1 PGRTMRTWQKIFAQK
16 IADMD
21 VEEPWIIQEDGSLQ
35 VHNPEHGRREYLQ
48 KHAAGRFQCSQC
60 LHKWSSAKVHILFHM
75 RRGKVRMRIFR
86 QSCRRCSSAPL
97 EEPSFSQEN
106 MERILHNL
114 VLQILKDFYNVPVS
128 HCEGCRLGACTK
140 PLVAPKTPTWKPRRH
155 LGTATSPPL
164 QAALALGPALSPPAL
179 CHEGGEAAKFLAA
192 VAPGPFLSMLRFSQP
207 RSVMVPAQP
216 PSCRGNSL
224 ASS

>member
-1 PGRTMRTWQKIFAQK
+1 MSGCPLC
-16 IADMD
+16 
-21 VEEPWIIQEDGSLQ
+21 P
-35 VHNPEHGRREYLQ
+35 P
-48 KHAAGRFQCSQC
+48 GRFQCSQC

-86 QSCRRCSSAPL
+86 QSCRRCSGAPL

-114 VLQILKDFYNVPVS
+114 VLQILKDFYNVPVQPSELLEVVVDTVPAGPHDSS
-128 HCEGCRLGACTK
+128 HCEGCRLGFCTK

-164 QAALALGPALSPPAL
+164 QLVSGGFRKQCCFVLLSVFILAVILFIVLFFTL
-179 CHEGGEAAKFLAA
+179 K
-192 VAPGPFLSMLRFSQP
+192 
-207 RSVMVPAQP
+207 
-216 PSCRGNSL
+216 
-224 ASS
+224 

>member
-1 PGRTMRTWQKIFAQK
+1 MSGCPLC
-16 IADMD
+16 
-21 VEEPWIIQEDGSLQ
+21 P
-35 VHNPEHGRREYLQ
+35 P
-48 KHAAGRFQCSQC
+48 GRFQCSQC

-86 QSCRRCSSAPL
+86 QSCRRCPSAPL

-114 VLQILKDFYNVPVS
+114 VLQILKDFYNMPVQPSELLEVVVDTVPAGPHDS
-128 HCEGCRLGACTK
+128 SRCEGCRLGFCTK

-164 QAALALGPALSPPAL
+164 QLFSGSFRKQCCVVLLSVFILAVILFIVLFFTL
-179 CHEGGEAAKFLAA
+179 K
-192 VAPGPFLSMLRFSQP
+192 
-207 RSVMVPAQP
+207 
-216 PSCRGNSL
+216 
-224 ASS
+224 